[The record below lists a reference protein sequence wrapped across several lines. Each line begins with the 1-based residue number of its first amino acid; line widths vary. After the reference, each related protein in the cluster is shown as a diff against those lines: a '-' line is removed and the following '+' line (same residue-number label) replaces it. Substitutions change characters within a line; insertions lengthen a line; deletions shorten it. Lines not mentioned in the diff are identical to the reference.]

1 MAGAVRE
8 RKLCTGAKGKKAIEK
23 RLFPPRQDIFLKEK
37 SRNST
42 CKISLLAHI
51 SIRIEQDIKGEKM
64 TPISETKRISRI
76 LTLDSQL
83 MAQKFILHS
92 SLWGVKVVYI
102 SGCLWSSLVIPASK
116 EGSAHLRQSIPATE
130 PCGLL
135 PSELDWEPPYSVYKA
150 YYRLPKLSLPLVTHY

>member
-76 LTLDSQL
+76 LNLDSQL

-92 SLWGVKVVYI
+92 SLWGVKVVTFLDV
-102 SGCLWSSLVIPASK
+102 SGLLWSSL
-116 EGSAHLRQSIPATE
+116 QS
-130 PCGLL
+130 
-135 PSELDWEPPYSVYKA
+135 PSLQARKGVP
-150 YYRLPKLSLPLVTHY
+150 T

>member
-23 RLFPPRQDIFLKEK
+23 RLVIP
-37 SRNST
+37 T
-42 CKISLLAHI
+42 IS
-51 SIRIEQDIKGEKM
+51 
-64 TPISETKRISRI
+64 
-76 LTLDSQL
+76 
-83 MAQKFILHS
+83 
-92 SLWGVKVVYI
+92 
-102 SGCLWSSLVIPASK
+102 IPASK